1 MDTSGKDVRNVES
14 VVEIF
19 KHPQEYY
26 LNTFAWPD
34 ERFYERGFYWWR
46 GSKRRAARAVC
57 HCRQGAASG
66 GEALAASER
75 SVF

>member
-46 GSKRRAARAVC
+46 RIQVASRTGRMPLSTRRGKRRRGT
-57 HCRQGAASG
+57 CRK
-66 GEALAASER
+66 
-75 SVF
+75 